1 MTSAPEI
8 SRANPA
14 SFLFLID
21 QSRSME
27 QKLAGQVGGISKMNA
42 AADAVNRTIQAIA
55 MRCSQ
60 GEEVRDYFHIGV
72 IGYKTDENGN
82 PILNSALS
90 GTNLEDPYLSI
101 SEVAAI
107 AKTETRLV
115 KESDGAGG
123 LVEVDR
129 TFAIWV
135 EPEAEF
141 GTPMSKAF
149 GAAQKAIKTR
159 STEYGNS
166 YPPIL
171 INISDGEPSDGEPT
185 QIAGEIMEE
194 KTVHGNALIFN
205 IHLSD
210 KSAVPVAYPSTK
222 EGLDAFGEMLFE
234 MSSELPSLAAEA
246 GRTLDIDIP
255 EGARG
260 YVYNSNLESLVQ
272 FLEIGTR
279 AGNLS

>member
-1 MTSAPEI
+1 
-8 SRANPA
+8 
-14 SFLFLID
+14 
-21 QSRSME
+21 ME
-27 QKLAGQVGGISKMNA
+27 QKLAGQADGISKKNA

-60 GEEVRDYFHIGV
+60 GEEVRDYFHIGA
-72 IGYKTDENGN
+72 IGYKTDGNGN
-82 PILNSALS
+82 PILNSVLN
-90 GTNLEDPYLSI
+90 GTNLEEPYLPI
-101 SEVAAI
+101 SAVADI
-107 AKTETRLV
+107 ARTEKRPV

-123 LVEVDR
+123 LVEVDK

-141 GTPMSKAF
+141 GTPMSEAF
-149 GAAQKAIKTR
+149 GAAHKAIKTR
-159 STEYGNS
+159 ATEYRNS

-185 QIAGEIMEE
+185 QIAGEIMGE

-210 KSAVPVAYPSTK
+210 KSAIPIAYPSTK
-222 EGLDAFGEMLFE
+222 EGLDAFGKMLFE

-246 GRTLDIDIP
+246 GRTLDLIIP